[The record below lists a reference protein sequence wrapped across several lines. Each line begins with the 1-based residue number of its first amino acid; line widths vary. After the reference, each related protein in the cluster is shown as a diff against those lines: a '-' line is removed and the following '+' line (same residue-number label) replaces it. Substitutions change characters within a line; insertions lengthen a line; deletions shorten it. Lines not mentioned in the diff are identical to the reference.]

1 MKAEL
6 SYLLKVKVVK
16 SPEGLTSPGMIMI
29 HEACQMKTAALILD
43 STLEINLLRLN

>member
-6 SYLLKVKVVK
+6 SYVLRVKIVK
-16 SPEGLTSPGMIMI
+16 ALTNAGMIMI

-43 STLEINLLRLN
+43 SALEINLLR